1 MHKQLKRISKILIK
15 LKIKQKKNYKYKSS
29 SCYLKHLMFHSN
41 FFCVCVNDRI
51 ILFAF
56 LLGVKFTFSYSLLF
70 CYYYYYLLLLYRKE
84 KNDKI
89 SKQKNVFEVVLKK
102 KKTIQT
108 IIRNIEIEIISL
120 SGLSVHG
127 QRKGLSRFSFYKKSS
142 YSVKSMQVLIKV
154 KLVCLH
160 FLGGTDILHEKEI
173 NSVAASNV
181 RMRYFD

>member
-1 MHKQLKRISKILIK
+1 M
-15 LKIKQKKNYKYKSS
+15 
-29 SCYLKHLMFHSN
+29 
-41 FFCVCVNDRI
+41 
-51 ILFAF
+51 
-56 LLGVKFTFSYSLLF
+56 
-70 CYYYYYLLLLYRKE
+70 
-84 KNDKI
+84 
-89 SKQKNVFEVVLKK
+89 
-102 KKTIQT
+102 
-108 IIRNIEIEIISL
+108 
-120 SGLSVHG
+120 HG